1 MPLKLGSQ
9 DVTLKLGTQDVTA
22 YLGAEQVSALD
33 PTSIEGL
40 FGWYDAS
47 VASSVTVQTGVQSWG
62 DLAGSMG
69 PAIQNTTNDQPAY
82 GSVTLNGKATI
93 TFDGTDDFLRSGTF
107 SLPQPYMMFAVYR
120 FEAAYVS
127 AVRAME
133 MGDGSSRSGELIRTA
148 ADIQQLF
155 CGTGITFGDY
165 PVGGLQTFGV
175 HDVEVNGAASMLR
188 YNGTDAGAAQNAGT
202 NGANQ
207 LTLGANRFGT
217 GLGNVSF
224 AELVVYNRILSASE
238 AASVRQYLTG
248 KWGT

>member
-1 MPLKLGSQ
+1 MCAMNPRLLRPTASGAAFTPA
-9 DVTLKLGTQDVTA
+9 TL
-22 YLGAEQVSALD
+22 S
-33 PTSIEGL
+33 GL

-69 PAIQNTTNDQPAY
+69 AAIQNTTNDQPAY

-127 AVRAME
+127 VVRAME
-133 MGDGSSRSGELIRTA
+133 MGNGSPRSGELIRTS
-148 ADIQQLF
+148 ADNQQLF
-155 CGTGITFGDY
+155 AGNGVTFVDY
-165 PVGGLQTFGV
+165 PINGLQTFGV
-175 HDVEVNGAASMLR
+175 HEAEVNGASSILR
-188 YNGTDAGAAQNAGT
+188 YNGTDAGVAQNAGT

-238 AASVRQYLTG
+238 AASVRQYLAG

>member
-1 MPLKLGSQ
+1 MPMNSRLLR
-9 DVTLKLGTQDVTA
+9 
-22 YLGAEQVSALD
+22 
-33 PTSIEGL
+33 PTSSGVAFSPSQLSGL

-47 VASSVTVQTGVQSWG
+47 NTASVTLQTGVQSWN

-69 PAIQNTTNDQPAY
+69 AAIQNTTNDQPAY
-82 GSVTLNGKATI
+82 GSVTLNGKPTI
-93 TFDGTDDFLRSGTF
+93 TFDGTDDFLRSNTF
-107 SLPQPYMMFAVYR
+107 SLPQPYMMLAVYR

-127 AVRAME
+127 PVRAME
-133 MGDGSSRSGELIRTA
+133 MGDSSSRSGELIRSA
-148 ADIQQLF
+148 ADNQQLF
-155 CGTGITFGDY
+155 CGIGVTFGDY

-175 HDVEVNGAASMLR
+175 HEAEVNGASSILR
-188 YNGTDAGAAQNAGT
+188 YNGTDAGVAQNAGT

-217 GLGNVSF
+217 ALSNISF

-248 KWGT
+248 KWAL

>member
-1 MPLKLGSQ
+1 MCAMNPRLLRPTASGAAFTPSQ
-9 DVTLKLGTQDVTA
+9 L
-22 YLGAEQVSALD
+22 S
-33 PTSIEGL
+33 GL

-69 PAIQNTTNDQPAY
+69 AAIQNTTNDQPAY
-82 GSVTLNGKATI
+82 GSVTLNGKPTI

-107 SLPQPYMMFAVYR
+107 SLPQPYIMFAVYR

-133 MGDGSSRSGELIRTA
+133 MGDGSSRSGELIRVS
-148 ADIQQLF
+148 ADNQQLF
-155 CGTGITFGDY
+155 AGIGVTFVDY
-165 PVGGLQTFGV
+165 PVNGLQTFGV
-175 HDVEVNGAASMLR
+175 HEAEVNGASSILR
-188 YNGTDAGAAQNAGT
+188 YNGTDAGVAQNAGT

-207 LTLGANRFGT
+207 LTLGANRVGT
-217 GLGNVSF
+217 GLSNISF

-248 KWGT
+248 KWAL

>member
-1 MPLKLGSQ
+1 MPMNNRLLRPTGR
-9 DVTLKLGTQDVTA
+9 VFNPATLN
-22 YLGAEQVSALD
+22 
-33 PTSIEGL
+33 GL

-69 PAIQNTTNDQPAY
+69 AAIQNTTNDQPAY
-82 GSVTLNGKATI
+82 GSVTLNGKPTI
-93 TFDGTDDFLRSGTF
+93 TFDGTDDFLRSGVF

-127 AVRAME
+127 VVRAME
-133 MGDGSSRSGELIRTA
+133 MGNSTSRSGELIRVD
-148 ADIQQLF
+148 ADNKQLF
-155 CGTGITFGDY
+155 AGIGITFTEY
-165 PVGGLQTFGV
+165 PAGGLETFGV
-175 HDVEVNGAASMLR
+175 HDAEVNGAASMLR

-207 LTLGANRFGT
+207 LTLGANRFDT

-238 AASVRQYLTG
+238 AASVRQYLTV
-248 KWGT
+248 KWAL

>member
-1 MPLKLGSQ
+1 MAMSPRLLRPVASGFSPSR
-9 DVTLKLGTQDVTA
+9 
-22 YLGAEQVSALD
+22 VS
-33 PTSIEGL
+33 GL

-69 PAIQNTTNDQPAY
+69 AAIQNTTNDQPAY
-82 GSVTLNGKATI
+82 GSVTLNGKPTI

-120 FEAAYVS
+120 FETAYVS
-127 AVRAME
+127 PVRAME

-148 ADIQQLF
+148 ADNQQLF
-155 CGTGITFGDY
+155 CGIGVTFGDY

-175 HDVEVNGAASMLR
+175 HEAEVNGASSILR

-207 LTLGANRFGT
+207 LTLGANRVGT
-217 GLGNVSF
+217 GVGNVSF
-224 AELVVYNRILSASE
+224 AELVVYNRILPASE
-238 AASVRQYLTG
+238 AASVRQYLAG

>member
-1 MPLKLGSQ
+1 MAMNQRLLRPTASGAAFTPA
-9 DVTLKLGTQDVTA
+9 TL
-22 YLGAEQVSALD
+22 S
-33 PTSIEGL
+33 GL

-47 VASSVTVQTGVQSWG
+47 NTASVTLQTGVQSWG

-69 PAIQNTTNDQPAY
+69 PAIQNTTNDQPGY
-82 GSVTLNGKATI
+82 GTVTLNGKATI

-120 FEAAYVS
+120 FETAYVS

-133 MGDGSSRSGELIRTA
+133 MGDSSSRSGELIRTA

-155 CGTGITFGDY
+155 CGIGITFGDY
-165 PVGGLQTFGV
+165 PVNGLQTFGV
-175 HDVEVNGAASMLR
+175 HEAEVNGASSILR

-217 GLGNVSF
+217 GVGNVSF
-224 AELVVYNRILSASE
+224 AELVVYNRILPASE

-248 KWGT
+248 KWSL